1 MRPFASASEI
11 ILYPIL
17 EERKEFAYS
26 TEWEKKLPTIQII
39 LRLHWAWNI
48 ALETIIKYSNV
59 QCPKYPNDFGFEY
72 NFHDNETLEKQLPS
86 KCKNLESHR
95 TKIPIKSNLTSRCSL
110 MIIIMR
116 KKLHSFQVISY
127 SNITTEEMQLTTCL
141 SH

>member
-26 TEWEKKLPTIQII
+26 AEWEKKLPTIQII

-59 QCPKYPNDFGFEY
+59 QCPNDFGFEY
-72 NFHDNETLEKQLPS
+72 KFHDNENSRKTTTKQMQ
-86 KCKNLESHR
+86 ES
-95 TKIPIKSNLTSRCSL
+95 
-110 MIIIMR
+110 
-116 KKLHSFQVISY
+116 
-127 SNITTEEMQLTTCL
+127 
-141 SH
+141 